1 MLRICI
7 CVILLPLSR
16 FCRISEFG
24 SINKREFVTRIV
36 VQRQDVTHRNGTCS
50 LRIFFQRWKFLLHFD
65 FALLVF

>member
-36 VQRQDVTHRNGTCS
+36 AQRQEVTYRNGTCTAQQWEF
-50 LRIFFQRWKFLLHFD
+50 LRPFGSKRP
-65 FALLVF
+65 